1 MDYFSNFDWEKYCVS
16 IWGPVPLAS
25 TSTSR
30 GNPAT
35 EASSSRNVQFLINLK
50 VVHLMLAEPPLVSE
64 SGFLLSKG
72 FLEACRTKY
81 DVISKDHDLQA
92 RVFGEKFLNVL
103 DPLQINNNLGR
114 SVSKG

>member
-25 TSTSR
+25 TSSSR
-30 GNPAT
+30 GNPAI
-35 EASSSRNVQFLINLK
+35 EDSSSCNVQFLINLK
-50 VVHLMLAEPPLVSE
+50 IVHLMLAEPPLISE
-64 SGFLLSKG
+64 GAFLLSKG

-81 DVISKDHDLQA
+81 ESKDHDLQA